1 MKREAKLYIIGETY
15 IKFDFEY
22 SDLSKS
28 LIKKAYL
35 EQVGLK
41 SRDFLKAKELI
52 KVSIEYDKGSTKTR
66 IIIWGTVVN
75 IYLGIGKYGDFK
87 SGIREIINDVKSFST
102 YVIDHIDDDPNI
114 NQNDI
119 LNTQR
124 RTGLPGRINEL
135 YKQIESLEQNLNDL
149 SNNEVQIELQEI
161 KGEIANISEVL
172 SGQERNSFLQSIN
185 NNYKQN
191 LPQPDNRK
199 TTYLY
204 NRYALKPEDDIEI
217 IEE

>member
-1 MKREAKLYIIGETY
+1 MRREAKLYIIGETY

-28 LIKKAYL
+28 LIKKAYI

-41 SRDFLKAKELI
+41 SKDFLKAKELI

-75 IYLGIGKYGDFK
+75 IYFGIGNYGSFK
-87 SGIREIINDVKSFST
+87 SSVREFVNDVKLFSS
-102 YVIDHIDDDPNI
+102 YVIEHIDNDPSI

-124 RTGLPGRINEL
+124 RTGLPGRINDL
-135 YKQIESLEQNLNDL
+135 YKRIENLEHNLNDL
-149 SNNEVQIELQEI
+149 SNNEVQAELQEI

-172 SGQERNSFLQSIN
+172 SQQERNSFLQSIEDD
-185 NNYKQN
+185 YKQN

-199 TTYLY
+199 ATYLY
-204 NRYALKPEDDIEI
+204 NRYALKPEEDIEI

>member
-15 IKFDFEY
+15 IKFDFDY

-75 IYLGIGKYGDFK
+75 IYLGIGNYGDFK
-87 SGIREIINDVKSFST
+87 SGVREIINDVKSFST

-135 YKQIESLEQNLNDL
+135 YKRIESLEQNLNNL

-172 SGQERNSFLQSIN
+172 SGQERNSFLQSID

>member
-199 TTYLY
+199 TTYIY